1 MQSCCFGDLVYPS
14 ILSHGPKELGLW
26 LKVSGPKS
34 VFHVAAMIAPW
45 LEGFAW
51 SKPTPGVRHLQDM
64 QSSVSACFQ
73 LKFYRSFCWARRCF
87 NRAEFLIR
95 WSTSCLTTKK
105 KWRIAMQCR
114 FAMHSA
120 RIFQCNSGATEP
132 CILATPMLQYISAVL
147 CPCHDGALQKN
158 VQRNRSQ
165 PPHSCKTYSCQRAQG
180 SGFFKTKAVARE
192 LIWSIPVTHNFPVQ
206 RIRAK
211 WLDWTT
217 RSCYFGALV
226 YLSIAPKAPK
236 GLGCEWVPL
245 VQRVSSM

>member
-1 MQSCCFGDLVYPS
+1 MQSCCFGALFYPS
-14 ILSHGPKELGLW
+14 ILSHAPKELGLW

-45 LEGFAW
+45 LKGFAW

-95 WSTSCLTTKK
+95 WRTGCLTTK

-132 CILATPMLQYISAVL
+132 CIHATPMLQDISAVL
-147 CPCHDGALQKN
+147 CPCHDGAMFEVLFCTSKNCSEKPFSASPLLQDI
-158 VQRNRSQ
+158 QLPTCSR
-165 PPHSCKTYSCQRAQG
+165 
-180 SGFFKTKAVARE
+180 
-192 LIWSIPVTHNFPVQ
+192 IWIL
-206 RIRAK
+206 
-211 WLDWTT
+211 WD
-217 RSCYFGALV
+217 
-226 YLSIAPKAPK
+226 
-236 GLGCEWVPL
+236 
-245 VQRVSSM
+245 